1 MASLFTKNFGIVN
14 ARNFESFLTGNFAQM
29 YITIGRGRQWP
40 NSDTIVTP
48 VDTANTFYDFW
59 NNLIGIKKITASDMN
74 LVIPRVDWA
83 ANTKYIEYTQ
93 DTQLFIKGN
102 TSNIAY
108 DNKFY
113 VRNTKDQ
120 IFKCLF
126 NNANANS
133 TIMPE
138 IAIDGQLPENAFIDT
153 SDGYKWKYMYTIPA
167 GLKEK
172 FFTSQFMPVT
182 SESIVTNNAVDG
194 RLDILK
200 IITAGAGFN
209 ANANSNSLAIFT
221 VTGDGSNANITARIT
236 TTPNTAN
243 GGNIVNY
250 NIISGGNNYTRAT
263 ITIVDAIKIPGT
275 ANGNVIAVIGPPGG
289 HGSDVAQELGAS
301 ALMVSVGIEGD
312 ESGVIPVSVTG
323 NEGFRQI
330 GLLKDP
336 LLAAA
341 SNVATG
347 TVYRATTKY
356 RLTEPSK
363 DYEHQEVVYISE
375 GGLSSA
381 TLTASVEFYDG
392 ANNEIYVNN
401 IVGTVNPPQTL
412 IGDTSGAIAT
422 IVSIEESDLKRYSG
436 DLLYIENTAEISR
449 DPTETQQIKLTL
461 RF

>member
-14 ARNFESFLTGNFAQM
+14 ALNFESFLTGNFAQM

-83 ANTKYIEYTQ
+83 ASTKYIEYTQ

-120 IFKCLF
+120 IFKCLS

-172 FFTSQFMPVT
+172 FFTTQFMPVT
-182 SESIVTNNAVDG
+182 SEPIVTNNAVDG

-221 VTGDGSNANITARIT
+221 ITGDGSNANITAKIT
-236 TTPNTAN
+236 TTTAN

-263 ITIVDAIKIPGT
+263 ITIVDALKIPGT

-289 HGSDVAQELGAS
+289 HGSDIAQELGAS
-301 ALMVSVGIEGD
+301 ALMVSVGVESD
-312 ESGVIPVSVTG
+312 ENGVIPVSVTG

-330 GLLKDP
+330 GLLKNP

-356 RLTEPSK
+356 RLTEPNK
-363 DYEHQEVVYISE
+363 DYVHQETVTTST
-375 GGLSSA
+375 LS
-381 TLTASVEFYDG
+381 ASVEFYDA
-392 ANNEIYVNN
+392 ANNEVYVNN
-401 IVGTVNPPQTL
+401 IAGTVTPPQTL
-412 IGDTSGAIAT
+412 IGETSGAIAT
-422 IVSIEESDLKRYSG
+422 IVSIEESDLKKYSG
-436 DLLYIENTAEISR
+436 DLLYIENTAEITR